1 MDQFNAGEP
10 WDYVAGSKIEGGHY
24 VPVVGSLHAPDQA
37 SAITWGKRQ
46 TFTRDFYEHYN
57 DEAWAYIT
65 PEQLRSDGTGL
76 HGFDMEKLNTFLAA
90 LRRHAAVTGAPVG

>member
-10 WDYVAGSKIEGGHY
+10 WDYVAGAKIEGGHY

-46 TFTRDFYEHYN
+46 IFTRDFYEHYN